1 VLGVALPAA
10 AYALGTSAA
19 GLVAALAIAA
29 LVIGSGLAGTAPSGR
44 GTIPVRAQAAYDEG
58 LTFGLLATAVVFG
71 VASDPGAGALF
82 GLAGAMV
89 LLICLTTR
97 YSPGARRSA

>member
-10 AYALGTSAA
+10 AFALGTSVA
-19 GLVAALAIAA
+19 GMVAALAIAA

-58 LTFGLLATAVVFG
+58 LALGLLATAVVFG
-71 VASDPGAGALF
+71 VARDPGAGALF
-82 GLAGAMV
+82 GAAGVVV

-97 YSPGARRSA
+97 YSPGARRTV